1 MNIALAL
8 MPVLLFVVLLQLMDS
23 FKLVRPAAVAIAISA
38 GALAAVACLASHDWL
53 ISSTGVNASVFVRDI
68 APATEEVAKAM
79 FIAILL
85 WRSRIGFLVDAAV
98 QGFAVGAVGNE
109 PGTVNES
116 LVRFGPNVLEQA
128 RTVAAAVPGS
138 VLQASDSI
146 GDAVQLVIGPGYSTV
161 VPVVVGPPPAQD
173 TPAPTAA
180 APTTPAPEPVSC

>member
-8 MPVLLFVVLLQLMDS
+8 MPVLLFVVLLQLMDT

-53 ISSTGVNASVFVRDI
+53 IASTGVNASVFVRYI

-98 QGFAVGAVGNE
+98 QGFAVGAG
-109 PGTVNES
+109 
-116 LVRFGPNVLEQA
+116 FA
-128 RTVAAAVPGS
+128 VA
-138 VLQASDSI
+138 
-146 GDAVQLVIGPGYSTV
+146 
-161 VPVVVGPPPAQD
+161 
-173 TPAPTAA
+173 
-180 APTTPAPEPVSC
+180 E